1 MAPRR
6 PPRTAPTCAPK
17 AGSCRSRGATRF
29 QVAGK
34 PFHYAVTGQIG
45 DYQTEITK
53 YNNPTKIFTSNYE
66 GKKLGE
72 IWGYHVTKL
81 FDSDEEAAAYQQAI
95 NNSSNVYQRIY
106 NMQNN
111 LGKLMAGDVMFE
123 DRDGS
128 GSIGTGA
135 GTVDDPGDMMI
146 IGNTTP
152 RYSYSFRLEA
162 SWNGIDISAFFQGV
176 GKRDWYPTANKDDI
190 YGANQ
195 FWQLY
200 GYTIPS
206 FITYDFMDD
215 VWSEQNPGGYFPRL
229 RPIQSYNG
237 GPLGQNNDRY
247 LQSVAYLRFKNLTIG
262 YTLPVLKRYF
272 QKLRIYVS
280 GENLCYW
287 SPLKKHCKLIDPE
300 LAISSGTYKGGTGTA
315 TPCRAPSRSASTSPS
330 NNLKS
335 ERI

>member
-1 MAPRR
+1 MCIR
-6 PPRTAPTCAPK
+6 
-17 AGSCRSRGATRF
+17 
-29 QVAGK
+29 
-34 PFHYAVTGQIG
+34 
-45 DYQTEITK
+45 
-53 YNNPTKIFTSNYE
+53 
-66 GKKLGE
+66 
-72 IWGYHVTKL
+72 
-81 FDSDEEAAAYQQAI
+81 DS
-95 NNSSNVYQRIY
+95 
-106 NMQNN
+106 
-111 LGKLMAGDVMFE
+111 
-123 DRDGS
+123 
-128 GSIGTGA
+128 
-135 GTVDDPGDMMI
+135 
-146 IGNTTP
+146 
-152 RYSYSFRLEA
+152 
-162 SWNGIDISAFFQGV
+162 FQGV

-262 YTLPVLKRYF
+262 YTLPVLKKYLS
-272 QKLRIYVS
+272 KLRIYVS

-300 LAISSGTYKGGTGTA
+300 LAISSGTYKGGTGTGY
-315 TPCRAPSRSASTSPS
+315 TMPRTFSFGVDITF
-330 NNLKS
+330 
-335 ERI
+335 